1 VGACGTKIAD
11 DNLNWRNRRWNFEK
25 YALGLSACVNLFQVL
40 STKAAGLRLCPNA
53 EQIQPKKGRGGGSG
67 GTGGCSKNLDDVEP
81 NMSVEEWYYKSA
93 EYGTF
98 SAAKRK
104 GLIAKRKNCGGD
116 GLRKWTKT
124 NNKSI
129 LNQRHGR

>member
-1 VGACGTKIAD
+1 MLSSATHSRWSIGLRVAQRALPWCEQCRKHVGACGTKIAD

-81 NMSVEEWYYKSA
+81 NMSVEE
-93 EYGTF
+93 
-98 SAAKRK
+98 
-104 GLIAKRKNCGGD
+104 
-116 GLRKWTKT
+116 
-124 NNKSI
+124 
-129 LNQRHGR
+129 